1 MNRRR
6 PTRFVLQRAWYIL
19 FVLMLLCSTRPDMT
33 HVAARSLD
41 TDTSVTLYSADPA
54 PQPLLEVRTPVQ
66 QDNSKNRQ
74 NEGPEP
80 AACTHPAA
88 LPRQSG
94 RVDCPCSRQ
103 QHASPSLR
111 HSGLAAPPSRPSSCL
126 TNLLCPFFWTD
137 IVRRNAPRSP
147 SPYILQSSFPSAA

>member
-1 MNRRR
+1 
-6 PTRFVLQRAWYIL
+6 
-19 FVLMLLCSTRPDMT
+19 MLLCSTRPDMT

-80 AACTHPAA
+80 AACTIPRLYLDSPVESIVLVRGSNML
-88 LPRQSG
+88 LPLCGIQAG
-94 RVDCPCSRQ
+94 R
-103 QHASPSLR
+103 PSLSPLLLPDESPVSVLLDGYR
-111 HSGLAAPPSRPSSCL
+111 EAERPAF
-126 TNLLCPFFWTD
+126 PF
-137 IVRRNAPRSP
+137 
-147 SPYILQSSFPSAA
+147 PYILQSSFPSAA

>member
-54 PQPLLEVRTPVQ
+54 PQPLLEVRTLVQ

-80 AACTHPAA
+80 AACTIPRLYLDSPVESIVLVRGSNML
-88 LPRQSG
+88 LPLCGIQG
-94 RVDCPCSRQ
+94 WP
-103 QHASPSLR
+103 PLP
-111 HSGLAAPPSRPSSCL
+111 LAPPL
-126 TNLLCPFFWTD
+126 
-137 IVRRNAPRSP
+137 A
-147 SPYILQSSFPSAA
+147 